1 MKLNKILAVLGT
13 AVLISSPLMAQEVAD
28 EPEVQVVAEDTAAPE
43 AKASP
48 LTFSIGVE
56 MAYYPGKDALTT
68 SAGYAANHFSP
79 MHITEFGG
87 AEGRITP
94 RVNYTLK
101 TPLGSHWLLSSANLN
116 FEGYMGITPVSIC
129 PGVKVAFT
137 PLPFLVFSA
146 GGEAGTGWD
155 FPGLGQGLGKYDY
168 STNTYVATPFTGW
181 MLKWWAQG
189 TFQFDT
195 GAIIAGDWTHVLMQY
210 SYQVYS
216 ESYTL
221 AGECSDGL
229 WLWNAGGNRAN
240 GLREYQ
246 NAILAYQLPIPV
258 LKLVGVMYESDRA
271 YSDSAY
277 ANAAYKAS
285 QAEYSLSPLAQI
297 KINDHNS
304 LNLLFHFK
312 ARRTY
317 ESIATYT
324 AADGTTSNRPDSYNT
339 TVGYEW
345 FFNRFAIS
353 YTLSF

>member
-48 LTFSIGVE
+48 LSFSIGVE
-56 MAYYPGKDALTT
+56 FAYYPKSDALTT
-68 SAGYAANHFSP
+68 SSAAANHFAP
-79 MHITEFGG
+79 ITG
-87 AEGRITP
+87 AFSGLEGRITP
-94 RVNYTLK
+94 RVNYVLN

-155 FPGLGQGLGKYDY
+155 FTLMGVQGMGVYDE
-168 STNTYVATPFTGW
+168 STNTYKSDPFKMW
-181 MLKWWAQG
+181 NLKWWAQA

-210 SYQVYS
+210 SYQAYQ
-216 ESYTL
+216 ETNTATIGTNTL
-221 AGECSDGL
+221 
-229 WLWNAGGNRAN
+229 WIWNGGGNKTN
-240 GLREYQ
+240 GIREYQ